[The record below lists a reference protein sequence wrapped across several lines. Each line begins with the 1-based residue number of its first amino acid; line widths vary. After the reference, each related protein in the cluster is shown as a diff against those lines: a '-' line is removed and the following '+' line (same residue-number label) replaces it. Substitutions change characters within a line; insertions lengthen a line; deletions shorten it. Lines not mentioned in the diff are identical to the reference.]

1 MPESLNEQERQAQRG
16 VPVLTPAAEGLTSQ
30 EAAERLK
37 RFGPNAVAQ
46 ERPHGMKAL
55 LRKFWGVV
63 PWMLELAVILDL
75 VMARW
80 IEAGVITTLLV
91 FNALIG
97 FFQEHRAQAA
107 LALLRQRL
115 TVTARVRRDGRWQTI
130 PAAELVPGDVVRLR
144 VGDIVPA
151 DIRLSDGRI
160 QVDQSQLTGE
170 SLPVDREAGST
181 CYAGSLVS
189 RGEATGEVEATGAR
203 TYFGKTAELVRTAEA
218 PRRLELL
225 ILQITRYLA
234 ALVIVLAVAVFIATL
249 IHGESLLNMLP
260 FGLMLLVAAVPV
272 ALPTMFTMSAALGA
286 RALAE
291 NGILVTRLSAIQDAA
306 AMDILCLDKTGTI
319 TANRLGI
326 EQVVPLAAATAD
338 EVLRLAAL
346 ASDEATQDPI
356 DLAILQAARER
367 GLLANLPSRFDFVPF
382 DPATKRSEVS
392 LRQDHE
398 VVRII
403 KGAPSVLA
411 ELAHLPWPE
420 IAPQVEQL
428 AASGARVLAVAS
440 GTGATLRLA
449 GFIALNDPPRPDS
462 AALITALRQHGVR
475 VILVTGDGEATARA
489 VAAKVGISGEAAPAG
504 TLRANMEYESIA
516 RYDIFAGVLPQ
527 DKFFLVQALQQAG
540 HVVGMT
546 GDGVNDAPALRQ
558 ADVGIAVASASDV
571 AKAAA
576 SLVLTRP
583 GLGEIVT
590 AIEESRRISRRM
602 QTWIMTMMTRKL
614 FVPPFLALG
623 VILFGRYVLNPTLM
637 VLLVFA
643 TDFATMSLSTDRVTP
658 SPIPERWAVRSLV
671 MRSLGLAAL
680 LMLLSA
686 AVWWVATGV
695 LRLGIAE
702 SQTLTFVWL
711 VFGSTQANL
720 YSMRARGY
728 FWERPHPGRWI
739 ILATILDLGVV
750 TLLATQGWLMAPIPP
765 SLIGAML
772 LLAIVFLVVADLLK
786 IALMRFPSF
795 HVRVLTD
802 QQGEIE

>member
-1 MPESLNEQERQAQRG
+1 VSAPSVHSNAGLSSLQAALQ
-16 VPVLTPAAEGLTSQ
+16 LQ
-30 EAAERLK
+30 HY
-37 RFGPNAVAQ
+37 GPNAVTQ
-46 ERPHGMKAL
+46 EPPHGMRIV

-80 IEAGVITTLLV
+80 IEAGVITALLV

-97 FFQEHRAQAA
+97 FLQENRAQAA

-115 TVTARVRRDGRWQTI
+115 TVIARVQRDGRWQTI

-151 DIRLSDGRI
+151 DIRLTDGRM

-170 SLPVDREAGST
+170 SRPADHQAGST
-181 CYAGSLVS
+181 SYAGSLVS
-189 RGEATGEVEATGAR
+189 RGEATGVVTATGAK

-249 IHGESLLNMLP
+249 IHGTPFLDMLP

-286 RALAE
+286 RALAD

-319 TANRLGI
+319 TANRLSI

-367 GLLANLPSRFDFVPF
+367 GVIVNPSSRFDFVPF

-411 ELAHLPWPE
+411 ELAHVPWPE
-420 IAPQVEQL
+420 IAARVEQL
-428 AASGARVLAVAS
+428 AASGSRVLAVAS

-462 AALITALRQHGVR
+462 ATLITALRQHGVR
-475 VILVTGDGEATARA
+475 VIVVTGDGEATARA
-489 VAAKVGISGEAAPAG
+489 VAAKVGMIGEAAPAG
-504 TLRANMEYESIA
+504 TLRAKMNYEAIA
-516 RYDIFAGVLPQ
+516 RYEIFAGVLPQ

-558 ADVGIAVASASDV
+558 ADVGIAVATATDV

-576 SLVLTRP
+576 SLVLTRQ

-590 AIEESRRISRRM
+590 AIEESRRIYQRM
-602 QTWIMTMMTRKL
+602 QTWVMTMMTRKI

-623 VILFGRYVLNPTLM
+623 VILFGRFVITPTLM

-671 MRSLGLAAL
+671 TRSLGLAAL

-695 LRLGIAE
+695 LRLGVAE
-702 SQTLTFVWL
+702 SQTLVFVWL

-720 YSMRARGY
+720 YSMRARGC

-772 LLAIVFLVVADLLK
+772 LLAIAFLVVADQFK
-786 IALMRFPSF
+786 VALTQSPARPMPII
-795 HVRVLTD
+795 T
-802 QQGEIE
+802 

>member
-1 MPESLNEQERQAQRG
+1 MTEPDTSALRS
-16 VPVLTPAAEGLTSQ
+16 PTAEGLTSA
-30 EAAERLK
+30 EAAARLAQY
-37 RFGPNAVAQ
+37 GPNAVAEVQ
-46 ERPHGMKAL
+46 PHGVRRL
-55 LRKFWGVV
+55 LRKFWGVI

-75 VMARW
+75 LLGRW
-80 IEAGVITTLLV
+80 VEAGVIATLLV

-97 FFQEHRAQAA
+97 FFQERRAQAA

-115 TVTARVRRDGRWQTI
+115 TVTARARRDGRWQTI
-130 PAAELVPGDVVRLR
+130 PAAELVPGDLVRLR

-151 DIRLSDGRI
+151 DIRLTDGRM

-170 SLPVDREAGST
+170 SLPVDRQAQST
-181 CYAGSLVS
+181 SYAGSLVS
-189 RGEATGEVEATGAR
+189 RGEATGVVTETGAR

-326 EQVVPLAAATAD
+326 EQVVPRAAATAD

-367 GLLANLPSRFDFVPF
+367 GLIANPSPRFDFVPF

-411 ELAHLPWPE
+411 ELAHIPWPE
-420 IAPQVEQL
+420 IAAQVEQL
-428 AASGARVLAVAS
+428 AGGGARVLAVAS

-462 AALITALRQHGVR
+462 ATLITALRQHGVR

-504 TLRANMEYESIA
+504 TLRENMDYEAIA

-602 QTWIMTMMTRKL
+602 QTWIMTMMTRKI

-658 SPIPERWAVRSLV
+658 SPAPDRWAVRALIA
-671 MRSLGLAAL
+671 RSLGLALL
-680 LMLLSA
+680 LMVLSA
-686 AVWWVATGV
+686 AVWWAAASVW
-695 LRLGIAE
+695 RLDLAQT
-702 SQTLTFVWL
+702 QTLLFVWL
-711 VFGSTQANL
+711 VFGSTQATL
-720 YSMRARGY
+720 YAMRTHGF
-728 FWERPHPGRWI
+728 FWERPSPGRWLL
-739 ILATILDLGVV
+739 LASAFDVGV
-750 TLLATQGWLMAPIPP
+750 TSLLATQGWLMASVLP
-765 SLIGAML
+765 SQVVAML
-772 LLAIVFLVVADLLK
+772 VLAIVFLFGADLLK
-786 IALMRFPSF
+786 VTLMHLGAKPEITIASSAR
-795 HVRVLTD
+795 
-802 QQGEIE
+802 

>member
-1 MPESLNEQERQAQRG
+1 M
-16 VPVLTPAAEGLTSQ
+16 
-30 EAAERLK
+30 EAAARLQQV
-37 RFGPNAVAQ
+37 GPNAVTQ
-46 ERPHGMKAL
+46 EHPHGMKAL

-80 IEAGVITTLLV
+80 IEAGVITALLV

-97 FFQEHRAQAA
+97 FFQENRAQAA

-151 DIRLSDGRI
+151 DIQLIAGRM

-170 SLPVDREAGST
+170 SLPVDRQAQST
-181 CYAGSLVS
+181 SYAGSLVS
-189 RGEATGEVEATGAR
+189 RGEATGVVTETGAR

-249 IHGESLLNMLP
+249 IHGTPFLDMLP

-272 ALPTMFTMSAALGA
+272 ALPTMFTLSAALGA

-319 TANRLGI
+319 TANRLSI
-326 EQVVPLAAATAD
+326 ERLVPLASATTD

-356 DLAILQAARER
+356 DLAILKAARER
-367 GLLANLPSRFDFVPF
+367 GLIVNPSSRFDFVPF

-398 VVRII
+398 VARII

-411 ELAHLPWPE
+411 ELAHIPWLE
-420 IAPQVEQL
+420 IAAQVEQL

-440 GTGATLRLA
+440 GTGATLHLA

-462 AALITALRQHGVR
+462 AALITALRQHGVC

-489 VAAKVGISGEAAPAG
+489 VAAKVGIPGEAAPAG
-504 TLRANMEYESIA
+504 TLRANMDYEAIA
-516 RYDIFAGVLPQ
+516 RYEIFAGVLPQ

-558 ADVGIAVASASDV
+558 ADVGIAVASA
-571 AKAAA
+571 
-576 SLVLTRP
+576 
-583 GLGEIVT
+583 
-590 AIEESRRISRRM
+590 
-602 QTWIMTMMTRKL
+602 
-614 FVPPFLALG
+614 
-623 VILFGRYVLNPTLM
+623 
-637 VLLVFA
+637 
-643 TDFATMSLSTDRVTP
+643 TD
-658 SPIPERWAVRSLV
+658 
-671 MRSLGLAAL
+671 
-680 LMLLSA
+680 LSA
-686 AVWWVATGV
+686 HADLGHDHDDAENIRSALSRPRHHPVRA
-695 LRLGIAE
+695 LCHQSHADGIAGVCNRFCNHV
-702 SQTLTFVWL
+702 TFD
-711 VFGSTQANL
+711 GSGDAFAN
-720 YSMRARGY
+720 
-728 FWERPHPGRWI
+728 P
-739 ILATILDLGVV
+739 
-750 TLLATQGWLMAPIPP
+750 
-765 SLIGAML
+765 
-772 LLAIVFLVVADLLK
+772 
-786 IALMRFPSF
+786 
-795 HVRVLTD
+795 
-802 QQGEIE
+802 

>member
-1 MPESLNEQERQAQRG
+1 M
-16 VPVLTPAAEGLTSQ
+16 
-30 EAAERLK
+30 EAAARLQQV
-37 RFGPNAVAQ
+37 GPNVVAQ
-46 ERPHGMKAL
+46 EHPHGMSAL

-63 PWMLELAVILDL
+63 PWMLEIAVMLDII
-75 VMARW
+75 MGRW
-80 IEAGVITTLLV
+80 IEAGVIAVLLI
-91 FNALIG
+91 FNAVIG
-97 FFQEHRAQAA
+97 FFQENRAQKA

-115 TVTARVRRDGRWQTI
+115 TVMARVKRDGRWQTTT
-130 PAAELVPGDVVRLR
+130 AAELVPGDLVHLR

-151 DIRLSDGRI
+151 DIRLTDGRI

-170 SLPVDREAGST
+170 SLPVNHQAESAS
-181 CYAGSLVS
+181 YAGSLVS
-189 RGEATGEVEATGAR
+189 RGEATGVVTATGAR
-203 TYFGKTAELVRTAEA
+203 TYFGKTAELVRMAEA

-234 ALVIVLAVAVFIATL
+234 AMVIVLAVAVFVATL

-319 TANRLGI
+319 TENRLSV
-326 EQVVPLAAATAD
+326 ERLVPLAAATAD

-367 GLLANLPSRFDFVPF
+367 GLAANLPPRFDFVPF
-382 DPATKRSEVS
+382 DPATKCSEVS
-392 LRQDHE
+392 IRQANE

-411 ELAHLPWPE
+411 ELAQIPWQV
-420 IAPQVEQL
+420 IAPQVEQH
-428 AASGARVLAVAS
+428 AASGARVLAVAT

-449 GFIALNDPPRPDS
+449 GFIALNDPPRSDS
-462 AALITALRQHGVR
+462 AALIAALRKHGVC
-475 VILVTGDGEATARA
+475 VILITGDGEATARA
-489 VAAKVGISGEAAPAG
+489 VAAQVGMTGEAAPAG
-504 TLRANMEYESIA
+504 TLRENIDPKDIA
-516 RYDIFAGVLPQ
+516 RYEIFAGVLPQ
-527 DKFFLVQALQQAG
+527 DKFFLVQALQKAG

-558 ADVGIAVASASDV
+558 ADVGIAVATATDV

-623 VILFGRYVLNPTLM
+623 VILFGRFVLNPTLM

-658 SPIPERWAVRSLV
+658 TPAPDRWSVHALV
-671 MRSLGLAAL
+671 TRSLGLAAL
-680 LMLLSA
+680 LMLLSGAVFWA
-686 AVWWVATGV
+686 ATSAW
-695 LRLGIAE
+695 RLDLAQT
-702 SQTLTFVWL
+702 QTLIFVWL
-711 VFGSTQANL
+711 VFGSTQATL
-720 YSMRARGY
+720 YAMRTHGF
-728 FWERPHPGRWI
+728 FWEWPYPGRWI
-739 ILATILDLGVV
+739 LLASIFDLGMV
-750 TLLATQGWLMAPIPP
+750 TLLATRGWLMAPV
-765 SLIGAML
+765 SAVLVAGML
-772 LLAIVFLVVADLLK
+772 LLALVFLLAAGLLK
-786 IALMRFPSF
+786 TGLMHFSAF
-795 HVRVLTD
+795 NV
-802 QQGEIE
+802 